1 MKAGVLF
8 SGGKDS
14 SLAAILLC
22 RDYSPELNTYVFG
35 EHRVLQGVERAAGAL
50 GFPWR
55 VRVFSPELL
64 PAAVDSILNR
74 GHPGEAIKMV
84 HRSALCDLASQYRV
98 IADGTRFD
106 DRVPML
112 SRSEVQSVQD
122 TFGCSY
128 VRPLLGFPRKEV
140 DRLAGHLLE
149 VAMGETGTLENGDY
163 EVELREAVRAMGE
176 DASRF
181 FPAFHEQ
188 SLVLGLAGTRG

>member
-14 SLAAILLC
+14 SLAAILLS

-35 EHRVLQGVERAAGAL
+35 EHRVLQGVEKAAEAL

-55 VRVFSPELL
+55 VRVFSPGLL
-64 PAAVDSILNR
+64 SAAVDSILDR

-84 HRSALCDLASQYRV
+84 HKSALCGLASRYRV
-98 IADGTRFD
+98 VADGTRFD
-106 DRVPML
+106 DRVPMF
-112 SRSEVQSVQD
+112 SRNEVQSIQD
-122 TFGCSY
+122 ILGCSY
-128 VRPLLGFPRKEV
+128 VRPLLGFPRREV
-140 DRLAGHLLE
+140 DRLAGQLLK
-149 VAMGETGTLENGDY
+149 VTMGESGTLENGDY
-163 EVELREAVRAMGE
+163 EVELREAVRARGE

-188 SLVLGLAGTRG
+188 SLVLGLANMRG